1 MRVRLVASGLSLA
14 LASCVPAV
22 PSSTGSP
29 AGAAP
34 AASCPEPELPAVEV
48 TTPTDVLSP
57 QRLLRRTALTLTG
70 RPPTEA
76 QRAALDAAVDD
87 AGRAAVL
94 DSVVNEALASTA
106 FYEQMVAF
114 GHDWIKVGRYT
125 TGANGEAYWG
135 HMSGSLFPCPA
146 DSIYNDALYVT
157 GDASMSDRAA
167 DVCNGLAWDESGDVA
182 ETPVVEMEPWWA
194 PGTTVRVVGR
204 AGLQTRTHPSR
215 DGEGTTVCGLY
226 EGVYFTAGL
235 RDDADDAAQPA
246 CSCGPNL
253 IYCSPDQSGFAQS
266 NTHNDNLQRRM
277 AWDEPARLLAHLAVH
292 DRPLSDLVVGD
303 YSVGPNKL
311 RHLYLRHGRQNPANL
326 ALDDNTF
333 WKNDTDVP
341 ADPLHDSRDPMA
353 WREFKPSD
361 VHPHLLAERDYHY
374 DPRTTTEESRGI
386 PTAGVLTMMGSQSA
400 FARERVRA
408 ARWLEIFACKDF
420 VPPPAT
426 QEFSPF
432 NVDPATTGTCQ
443 HCHTLIDPV
452 AIHFKRWDFG
462 GHYIGPTPMMPGIGP
477 WLIPNDYTAAS
488 FPYAR
493 WRQTYI
499 PNTVMTPI
507 SEEELAANEYA
518 RFLEFLPAG
527 QRVFGVES
535 DGTVGP
541 LGFGKMLVA
550 SGEFDRCAVRRL
562 SERFLGR
569 DLDPAKEAGYI
580 DALVEKFVAGDRQLK
595 PFVRT
600 LLREPTFAR
609 GL

>member
-1 MRVRLVASGLSLA
+1 VFALLPEVSHSVFTSMVSG
-14 LASCVPAV
+14 C
-22 PSSTGSP
+22 
-29 AGAAP
+29 AGEGEGEA
-34 AASCPEPELPAVEV
+34 CPTAELPAPAP
-48 TTPTDVLSP
+48 TTFTDVLSP
-57 QRLLRRTALTLTG
+57 QRLLRRTTLTLTG
-70 RPPTEA
+70 RPPTDA
-76 QRAALDAAVDD
+76 QRAALDEAADD
-87 AGRAAVL
+87 AARAVVL
-94 DSVVNEALASTA
+94 DGVVEEALASTS
-106 FYEQMVAF
+106 FYEQLVAF

-125 TGANGEAYWG
+125 TGAQGEAYWG
-135 HMSGSLFPCPA
+135 HMSGSLFPCGA
-146 DSIYNDALYVT
+146 DSIYAGALYVS
-157 GDASMSDRAA
+157 GDASMSDDPA
-167 DVCNGLAWDESGDVA
+167 DVCNGLAWDRSGALADV
-182 ETPVVEMEPWWA
+182 PVVELEPWWA
-194 PGTTVRVVGR
+194 PGTTVRAVGR
-204 AGLQTRTHPSR
+204 AGFQTRTHPSR
-215 DGEGTTVCGLY
+215 DGTSTTVCGLY

-235 RDDADDAAQPA
+235 RDDANNAALPA

-253 IYCSPDQSGFAQS
+253 LYCSPDGSGFAQANS
-266 NTHNDNLQRRM
+266 ADDNMQRRM
-277 AWDEPARLLAHLAVH
+277 AWDEPARLLAHIAVH
-292 DRPLSDLVVGD
+292 GRPLSDLVVGD

-311 RHLYLRHGRQNPANL
+311 RHLYLRHARQNPANL
-326 ALDDNTF
+326 QLDDNTF
-333 WKNDTDVP
+333 WKNDTDVL

-374 DPRTTTEESRGI
+374 DPRTTTEESRGL

-432 NVDPATTGTCQ
+432 DVDPATTGTCQ

-477 WLIPNDYTAAS
+477 WLIPTDYTAS
-488 FPYAR
+488 QFPYAR
-493 WRQTYI
+493 WRQSYI
-499 PNTVMTPI
+499 PNTVLTPI
-507 SEEELAANEYA
+507 TEEELAANEYA
-518 RFLEFLPAG
+518 RFLEFLPEG
-527 QRVFGVES
+527 QSVFGAQS

-580 DALVEKFVAGDRQLK
+580 DALVEKFVANDRQLK

-600 LLREPTFAR
+600 LLREPAFGR